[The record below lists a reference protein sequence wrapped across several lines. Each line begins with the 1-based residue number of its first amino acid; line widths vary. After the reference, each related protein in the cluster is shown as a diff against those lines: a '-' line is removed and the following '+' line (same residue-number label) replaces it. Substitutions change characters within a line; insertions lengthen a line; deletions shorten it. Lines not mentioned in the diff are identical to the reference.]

1 LLSPVYHDTSV
12 QLGHTYWYSVT
23 AVDRS
28 GNESSPSAPVA
39 AEVAQPSS

>member
-1 LLSPVYHDTSV
+1 
-12 QLGHTYWYSVT
+12 VT

-28 GNESSPSAPVA
+28 GNESAHSAPVA

>member
-1 LLSPVYHDTSV
+1 
-12 QLGHTYWYSVT
+12 VT

-28 GNESSPSAPVA
+28 GNESSRSALVA